1 MASKTASL
9 LIRLTDDVSGP
20 AAKAAGALKSLA
32 TAGDGLSRL
41 KSAAAGLD
49 QLGAKMRAARVE
61 TEKTAKE
68 LAAAE
73 RRVAL
78 FQRWKASGS
87 QNYVAFKASGEVE
100 AAEARLKAA
109 RRAHA
114 SATRQM
120 AQTREVFV
128 EQKRTV
134 GALTAA
140 LGPLGAGMRQV
151 AAAEAGVASAATAVN
166 TALAKQPGLMSTA
179 SQKAAGLA
187 KTYRDLAAG
196 MSAAGRRQ
204 MDQIET
210 SRRVVAGM
218 SAPARAA
225 RAEAAARDRAELA
238 ATYAQGRRY
247 QTGSLAG
254 GAPREG
260 HDFLDA
266 MAGAGAAGLARK
278 TYEKARDG
286 YLEMD
291 EATRRQRA
299 ILGIDEAAQKP
310 LTAQALQ
317 IGQETRFSNADVVKA
332 QTRIG
337 SGLPSHLK
345 TPEVLRAITANSRDY
360 ALAMGTTM
368 DEASGALLG
377 RMLGMSYD
385 MSSPEAAAKSAKHAA
400 NRLVQ
405 FAKSSGADHNDV
417 VGYTK
422 FGAAPGQVGGFS
434 EEYADALAAQLRRI
448 GYEGSMAGNFV
459 RAAATKLAVPTDKGR
474 ATMAANDIDHDD
486 YVEPSK
492 RMSADGL
499 DNVIRLKFG
508 KSLNASQLKR
518 IADLMNDESVIGSR
532 EEFVPQV
539 SEILQETL
547 AKKGKKGKVNAQDA
561 GKIAKA
567 VNEYMSATSGAVDIE
582 RLMSD
587 ILKKGLTPA
596 MAKYLFGQEHGGRA
610 QGLKVDQLRKD
621 QESFRNTP
629 DNRASQVGEDINKG
643 FYGAYQRM
651 IGSFETLYMRI
662 GQVNDGPLSAF
673 YDKLGNTVD
682 AVSGMPDKVLAF
694 GTQVGA
700 VAAGL
705 LSLKGGLATISLFG
719 VEGAGKLSALLSRL
733 GIWGAA
739 ATAGVMAGQAVGEG
753 LNEIGAVAA
762 GKYWTPKDEDD
773 LRETRTF
780 RDEKRAQAD
789 AAEARVHPSRRG
801 EFNPEVDRL
810 RREVQDLD
818 NRIRSGEEAKRAG
831 LKLSDAARDALDAR
845 AAGTDAGAT
854 QPTTK
859 GAPVAPRVA
868 DVVAPPAA
876 RPAPTPQPPARPPE
890 FGGGAEAATPATRPA
905 PGSGAGAVEA
915 TTAKLAAYRAELAQV
930 ERQLAGLQASGEA
943 AFSPDLAGL
952 DARRAEIRA
961 AIAAVEAALKAL
973 KPVALEVAVPDFAPV
988 VAAGAEGG
996 TQAGVSAGQGV
1007 AKGIEQ
1013 SSPEAIE
1020 KGRTLFERLKGLF
1033 QGGIDVPINLNVEGG
1048 SGGGVHKA
1056 SWVSLP
1062 AEARAPVV
1070 RAAVRGGGGSGYRT
1084 PPATPEPPGPAVS
1097 PQAAFGDGVDVARL
1111 PAGMR
1116 NNNPG
1121 NIKYVGQ
1128 RNALGPSKNTD
1139 QGDPQAVYASPE
1151 DGMRALVDLARRKWE
1166 GGRRTVSDL
1175 VARSGG
1181 WTPGNHA
1188 AAANIARAA
1197 GVGAHDRIDLSDDET
1212 MRRFVRGLITQ
1223 EHGPASRL
1231 YSDDLIRRAI
1241 RPREQAPAQE
1251 AKAAPE
1257 APRIP
1262 GMMPGAERV
1271 NPGYG
1276 RPLHQ
1281 GGTGLSRY
1289 SDADLRAMTA
1299 RQDALDRA
1307 KASPDAPVS
1316 AAPATDRLEAA
1327 RRAIQGRYPAAPA
1340 PPAPTAV
1347 PGLTRPAPGVTP
1359 SGVPA
1364 IAPKGDTA
1372 GLDAL
1377 GAKAGSVQAQLAA
1390 LSAVSVAPQVSS
1402 GGLDGLIA
1410 KANAAIGALQR
1421 VAAMAGSAN
1430 AAIASVN
1437 AGGAGSGGGG
1447 GDGAQASS
1455 GMVRQRLA
1463 NAFV

>member
-9 LIRLTDDVSGP
+9 LIRLTDEVSGP
-20 AAKAAGALKSLA
+20 AGKMAGALKGLA

-41 KSAAAGLD
+41 KSASAGLD
-49 QLGAKMRAARVE
+49 QLGAKMRQARAE
-61 TEKTAKE
+61 TERAAKE
-68 LAAAE
+68 LAAAQKRVE
-73 RRVAL
+73 FFRRS
-78 FQRWKASGS
+78 KAAGS
-87 QNYVAFKASGEVE
+87 HNYPMFEGSGEVA

-109 RRAHA
+109 KRAHA
-114 SATRQM
+114 AAERQM
-120 AQTREVFV
+120 AATRETFV

-134 GALTAA
+134 GALTASLA
-140 LGPLGAGMRQV
+140 PLGAGMRQV
-151 AAAEAGVASAATAVN
+151 ASTETSVAAAANAVN
-166 TALAKQPGLMSTA
+166 AALARQPGLMSTA
-179 SQKAAGLA
+179 SQKAQTLA
-187 KTYRDLAAG
+187 RTYKDLAAG
-196 MSAAGRRQ
+196 MAAAGRRQ
-204 MDQIET
+204 MDQTEA
-210 SRRVVAGM
+210 SRRMVSGM

-225 RAEAAARDRAELA
+225 RAEAIVRDRANLA

-247 QTGSLAG
+247 QTGTMAG

-260 HDFLDA
+260 HDILDA

-299 ILGIDEAAQKP
+299 ILGIDEAGQKP

-337 SGLPSHLK
+337 SGLPAHLK

-422 FGAAPGQVGGFS
+422 YGAAPGQVGGFS

-508 KSLNASQLKR
+508 KSLNKSQLKR
-518 IADLMNDESVIGSR
+518 IADLMNDESVVGSR

-539 SEILQETL
+539 SEVLQETL
-547 AKKGKKGKVNAQDA
+547 AKKGKNGKINAQDA

-582 RLMSD
+582 RLMTD

-662 GQVNDGPLSAF
+662 GQVNDGPLSSF
-673 YDKLGNTVD
+673 YDKLGNAVD
-682 AVSGMPDKVLAF
+682 AVSGLPDGVLAF

-700 VAAGL
+700 AAAGL
-705 LSLKGGLATISLFG
+705 LSLKGVLATISLFG
-719 VEGAGKLSALLSRL
+719 VEAAGTLSALLSRL

-739 ATAGVMAGQAVGEG
+739 ATAGVMAGQAAGEA
-753 LNEIGAVAA
+753 LNEVGAIAA

-773 LRETRTF
+773 LREARTL

-789 AAEARVHPSRRG
+789 AAEARVHPSRRA

-831 LKLSDAARDALDAR
+831 LKISEAAREALDAR
-845 AAGTDAGAT
+845 KAGAAA
-854 QPTTK
+854 QPTPPA
-859 GAPVAPRVA
+859 APVAPRVA
-868 DVVAPPAA
+868 DIVAPPAPPEVP
-876 RPAPTPQPPARPPE
+876 RPAAAVAPAPPMPPARPPE
-890 FGGGAEAATPATRPA
+890 FGAEAARAATA
-905 PGSGAGAVEA
+905 ALA
-915 TTAKLAAYRAELAQV
+915 TYRDELDGI
-930 ERQLAGLQASGEA
+930 ERRLAGLQASGEA

-952 DARRAEIRA
+952 EARKAEVLTAIAEI
-961 AIAAVEAALKAL
+961 EAKLKAL
-973 KPVALEVAVPDFAPV
+973 KPVAFDVTVPDFAPV
-988 VAAGAEGG
+988 VKVAAEGG
-996 TQAGVSAGQGV
+996 VDAGDRAG
-1007 AKGIEQ
+1007 KGIAQGLAETG
-1013 SSPEAIE
+1013 PEVVE
-1020 KGRTLFERLKGLF
+1020 KGRRIFEQIKAVFAAGVDVPLNI
-1033 QGGIDVPINLNVEGG
+1033 QGGNATGL
-1048 SGGGVHKA
+1048 SKA
-1056 SWVSLP
+1056 SWVSLS
-1062 AEARAPVV
+1062 
-1070 RAAVRGGGGSGYRT
+1070 GGGGSRGGLRL
-1084 PPATPEPPGPAVS
+1084 PGSGRALPVGAGSGIGHTASKAERAAYIREAAARHGIDPAVALRVAQS
-1097 PQAAFGDGVDVARL
+1097 EGFNAYVGDRGRSFGDWQLFTGGGLGNKALKEGINVRDPSTWRQQTDFAMREAAKGGWGPWYGAAR
-1111 PAGMR
+1111 
-1116 NNNPG
+1116 
-1121 NIKYVGQ
+1121 VGIG
-1128 RNALGPSKNTD
+1128 RW
-1139 QGDPQAVYASPE
+1139 QGIGTARPTPMAS
-1151 DGMRALVDLARRKWE
+1151 GS
-1166 GGRRTVSDL
+1166 GGRAAPPVE
-1175 VARSGG
+1175 
-1181 WTPGNHA
+1181 TPA
-1188 AAANIARAA
+1188 AAP
-1197 GVGAHDRIDLSDDET
+1197 S
-1212 MRRFVRGLITQ
+1212 Q
-1223 EHGPASRL
+1223 
-1231 YSDDLIRRAI
+1231 
-1241 RPREQAPAQE
+1241 RPAPAP
-1251 AKAAPE
+1251 AP
-1257 APRIP
+1257 
-1262 GMMPGAERV
+1262 
-1271 NPGYG
+1271 
-1276 RPLHQ
+1276 
-1281 GGTGLSRY
+1281 
-1289 SDADLRAMTA
+1289 
-1299 RQDALDRA
+1299 
-1307 KASPDAPVS
+1307 
-1316 AAPATDRLEAA
+1316 DRLEAA
-1327 RRAIQGRYPAAPA
+1327 RRAIQSRYPAPPSPPA
-1340 PPAPTAV
+1340 PAPTAV
-1347 PGLTRPAPGVTP
+1347 PGLTRPAPGTTP

-1364 IAPKGDTA
+1364 IAPKGDTTS
-1372 GLDAL
+1372 LDAI
-1377 GAKAGSVQAQLAA
+1377 GTRAGSVRDQLAA
-1390 LSAVSVAPQVSS
+1390 LSAVSVSPQVST

-1410 KANAAIGALQR
+1410 KANAAIAVLQR
-1421 VAAMAGSAN
+1421 VASAAGSAN

-1437 AGGAGSGGGG
+1437 ASAGTGGGRGGGNDGGGA
-1447 GDGAQASS
+1447 AST
-1455 GMVRQRLA
+1455 GMVRRGLA
-1463 NAFV
+1463 NNFA